1 MDLDTLSLSKLCQIC
16 QRPASDK
23 ETYYNHYGAISC
35 LGCKAFFRRYH
46 RERKKTYY
54 CKHHGNCDVSYK
66 TKIKSCKYCRYKK
79 CVTAGMIDAAV
90 EIKET
95 DSTYVSTREP
105 LQEPH
110 DQVIEEVSN
119 QMIPMENSQDPQ
131 FLLPINLN
139 VSQSEIVTD
148 QRQRNSSSNDVL
160 DIIDFTFF
168 LTCVSMKANAGFKDR
183 ILSYHKIGNGLL
195 IKEDLF
201 SYVIDLCNQFKHFAL
216 SREEFLGLSKYD
228 QRRLFHQNTP
238 IYVQF
243 VLAMYFNAKSG
254 WQQLQ
259 ILPGIDPISTE
270 VFKYKHVTFAKFQQD
285 LQLFHPNQETIN
297 YENLI
302 YDPCFQKVRQ
312 DDFPLLAILILFNHD
327 GISFYDN
334 GILISKQSRKI
345 RNMFTMNFDEEKV
358 ISTCAK
364 MSKCFSSNV
373 KWSNSQNVLMKFYN
387 PK

>member
-1 MDLDTLSLSKLCQIC
+1 MDLNTFRTARLCQIC
-16 QRPASDK
+16 QRPAGDN

-54 CKHHGNCDVSYK
+54 CKHQGNCEVSYK
-66 TKIKSCKYCRYKK
+66 TKIKSCKHCRYKK
-79 CVTAGMIDAAV
+79 CVAAGMIDAAV

-95 DSTYVSTREP
+95 DFTYVRTRDLSNEP
-105 LQEPH
+105 P

-119 QMIPMENSQDPQ
+119 QMIPMEISQDNQ
-131 FLLPINLN
+131 SSVNLYVGQN
-139 VSQSEIVTD
+139 ETVME
-148 QRQRNSSSNDVL
+148 QRQRNASSNDVL

-168 LTCVSMKANAGFKDR
+168 LTCVSMKVNAGFKDK
-183 ILSYHKIGNGLL
+183 ILSYHKIGKGPL

-216 SREEFLGLSKYD
+216 SRQEFLGLSKYD
-228 QRRLFHQNTP
+228 QRRLLHQNTP

-243 VLAMYFNAKSG
+243 VLAMYFNVKSG

-270 VFKYKHVTFAKFQQD
+270 VLEYKHVTFAKFQHD

-297 YENLI
+297 YEKLT
-302 YDPCFQKVRQ
+302 YDPCFQRVRQ
-312 DDFPLLAILILFNHD
+312 DDFPQLAMLILFNHD

-334 GILISKQSRKI
+334 GISISKQSRKI